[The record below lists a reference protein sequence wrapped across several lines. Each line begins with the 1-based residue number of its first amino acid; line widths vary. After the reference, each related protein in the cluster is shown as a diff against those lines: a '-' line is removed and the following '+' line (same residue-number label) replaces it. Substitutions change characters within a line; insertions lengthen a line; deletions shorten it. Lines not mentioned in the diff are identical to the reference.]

1 MRFIEILFN
10 EYIEIL
16 CFCYFIKRNKIFDFF
31 IFIHFKNLNLFLK
44 KANYHIVK
52 NDF

>member
-1 MRFIEILFN
+1 MIFIEILFN

-16 CFCYFIKRNKIFDFF
+16 CFCYLLKETKFLISL

-52 NDF
+52 NAF